1 MKGVLKLSEV
11 RHNVRDVCGALIRLV
26 TWQYRWYSEFS
37 PALLYTIRKLIE
49 EEGAVKVRSIIQGTS
64 LPQHVLDLTHQYA
77 ALCAAFRSSGSDG

>member
-1 MKGVLKLSEV
+1 
-11 RHNVRDVCGALIRLV
+11 
-26 TWQYRWYSEFS
+26 
-37 PALLYTIRKLIE
+37 LLYTIRKLIE